1 MYRCILLASKYNA
14 IALGKMSQVQHHHNF
29 DKNGYNVRHA
39 RPARSSKKKTK
50 IPYYYSIIQ
59 NKDKNVTKRKYI
71 HTKKQRS
78 DILIIE
84 YKFI

>member
-29 DKNGYNVRHA
+29 DDKNGYNVRHA
-39 RPARSSKKKTK
+39 HQKKTK

-71 HTKKQRS
+71 HTKNQRC

>member
-29 DKNGYNVRHA
+29 DKNGCYNNVRHA
-39 RPARSSKKKTK
+39 HSSKKKTK

-59 NKDKNVTKRKYI
+59 NKDKMSQRENIYIRKNKEVIY
-71 HTKKQRS
+71 
-78 DILIIE
+78 
-84 YKFI
+84 